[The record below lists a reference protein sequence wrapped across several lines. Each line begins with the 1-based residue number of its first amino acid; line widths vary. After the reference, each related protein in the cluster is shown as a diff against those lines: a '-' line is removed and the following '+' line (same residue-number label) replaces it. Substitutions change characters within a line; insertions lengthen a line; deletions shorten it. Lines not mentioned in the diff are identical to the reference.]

1 MPCSSCSRSLAI
13 GCNAANT
20 IKPPRAFKPL
30 GGAFWPK
37 SIGKWTGW
45 TLVRSK
51 LVCGGTWPVEN
62 ASVAPTPLRVC
73 NASDGDTAS
82 TNKFQGASFA
92 CNRGGDALLNAAGS
106 RRNKALHYAFNVCG
120 QRTEPNAPTKTSAER
135 PLAFKPW
142 LEAISNS
149 NVFNKSEPRH
159 SCFRRYGK
167 ARWFANV

>member
-1 MPCSSCSRSLAI
+1 MPPVEFNELGRRCRPDAI
-13 GCNAANT
+13 GNFR
-20 IKPPRAFKPL
+20 KRRPFAFNQL
-30 GGAFWPK
+30 SGGCWQPA
-37 SIGKWTGW
+37 T
-45 TLVRSK
+45 
-51 LVCGGTWPVEN
+51 
-62 ASVAPTPLRVC
+62 
-73 NASDGDTAS
+73 

-120 QRTEPNAPTKTSAER
+120 QRTESNAPTKTSAER